1 MTILQAIRNQTEH
14 DPNRPH
20 IPNHPYRIL
29 IIGSGSG
36 KTNALLNLI
45 SYLQDIDKIYQ
56 YAEDPYEPRYQ
67 LLIKKRE
74 DAGIKHYY
82 SYKSFHGIFK
92 HNNINDY
99 NPNTNRKI
107 LIVFNDSE
115 VPRDFL
121 GRPVHTSNPQSG
133 AEQKKFQNLCLQML

>member
-56 YAEDPYEPRYQ
+56 YAEDPYEPKYQ

-74 DAGIKHYY
+74 DAGVKHCNDLKAFMEY
-82 SYKSFHGIFK
+82 S
-92 HNNINDY
+92 
-99 NPNTNRKI
+99 NTIISMTITQTQTER
-107 LIVFNDSE
+107 F
-115 VPRDFL
+115 
-121 GRPVHTSNPQSG
+121 
-133 AEQKKFQNLCLQML
+133 